1 MKKIITRTHVVVT
14 LAIAL
19 ANFNLTAQ
27 DDGDG
32 ATSELNPLILIESQT
47 DSPSLSTGLK
57 SSLPANK
64 APQSLSIISSEQI
77 KTQGLKSIGD
87 IIDYTPGV
95 TNSQGEG
102 HRDAA
107 VIRGMRTTQDFY
119 RDGIRDDVQYYR
131 PLYNVEQVE
140 VLRGPNALVSS
151 FGGGHGLI
159 NRVSKRGVIGESFNT
174 ASASVDTF
182 GETVFSLD
190 SNYELDENKALRIN
204 MFGENLENHRDFYY
218 GDSFGVNPTLK
229 MDLGGSTLDLSYEYL
244 NQERF
249 IDRGIPTGTDGY
261 PIKSFKDTFFG
272 DPTENYST
280 HEAHIFR
287 LIYEHE
293 LTDNFNGRFT
303 ATHNNHDKLY
313 KNLYINSYTE
323 GSNQVE
329 LDGYLDTTQ
338 RKTSIFSF
346 ELDGEIETGGI
357 VHNLI
362 AGIEYLSMD
371 NDNDR
376 YYAYFSDAAFDDR
389 HYKKGTSKAKT
400 WRFSQETFFI
410 NAQPKHHAGEN
421 NDSQSSYQYYGQANS
436 LNDDTHAEN
445 SIFSIYLQDEMELTD
460 SFDLVFGIRF
470 DKMKTGVVSRDVND
484 THGASTGT
492 FTNLSDN
499 DDTISPRVGLIFS
512 ATEQLSAYVSYS
524 ETFSPLA
531 GDQYASLKDSYSYVD
546 PKSFENTEFGIK
558 YDLPSGLSFSASYFE
573 VNSNTPSYNTGTSTY
588 SKSEQEITGI
598 ELQLVGPI
606 TDKWYISAGYTDT
619 DAKKTDGTPLREV
632 PESMFSI
639 WHNYSVTDKLAINLG
654 VINQGESHIKEQ
666 ASPKLPSFTRV
677 DAGANYALTENTT
690 LGLNIENLTDE
701 LYFPHSHDTHQASV
715 GAPIN
720 AMLSITSSF

>member
-1 MKKIITRTHVVVT
+1 MKKITRKHGVAL

-19 ANFNLTAQ
+19 ANFNLSAQ
-27 DDGDG
+27 DGG
-32 ATSELNPLILIESQT
+32 ATSELNPLNVVGSKGEAPT
-47 DSPSLSTGLK
+47 LSSGLK

-64 APQSLSIISSEQI
+64 VPQSLSIVSNEQI
-77 KTQGLKSIGD
+77 KAQGLKSIGD

-140 VLRGPNALVSS
+140 VLRGPNALISS
-151 FGGGHGLI
+151 FGGGYGLI
-159 NRVSKRGVIGESFNT
+159 NRVSKKGVIGESFNV

-190 SNYELDENKALRIN
+190 SNYELDENKALRVN

-218 GDSFGVNPTLK
+218 GDSFGVNPTLR

-249 IDRGIPTGTDGY
+249 IDRGIPTSDTTGY

-272 DPTENYST
+272 DPAENYST

-293 LTDNFNGRFT
+293 LADAFNGRFT

-313 KNLYINSYTE
+313 KNMYANDYDE
-323 GSNQVE
+323 GNPLVVE

-338 RKTSIFSF
+338 RKTSIFSY
-346 ELDGEIETGGI
+346 EIDGKIETGGI

-362 AGIEYLSMD
+362 AGIEYLTMD

-376 YYAYFSDAAFDDR
+376 YYAWFSDAKADNDF
-389 HYKKGTSKAKT
+389 YTSSKGDKE
-400 WRFSQETFFI
+400 WRFSQEKFFI
-410 NAQPKHHAGEN
+410 NAQPMHHVGT
-421 NDSQSSYQYYGQANS
+421 NDEGITSYNYYGEANS
-436 LNDDTHAEN
+436 SNDDTHAKN
-445 SIFSIYLQDEMELTD
+445 TVFSIYLQDEIELSD
-460 SFDLVFGIRF
+460 QFDLVLGVRF
-470 DKMKTGVVSRDVND
+470 DDMDTDVESI
-484 THGASTGT
+484 GRPAMGSPV
-492 FTNLSDN
+492 TNLSDS
-499 DDTISPRVGLIFS
+499 DDTISPRAGLIFS

-546 PKSFENTEFGIK
+546 PKSFENTEFGIR
-558 YDLPSGLSFSASYFE
+558 YDLPSGLSFGACYFE
-573 VNSNTPSYNTGTSTY
+573 VNSNTPSYNTSTSTY
-588 SKSEQEITGI
+588 SKSEQEITGF
-598 ELQLVGPI
+598 ELQLVGAI
-606 TDKWYISAGYTDT
+606 TNKWFISAGYTDT

-632 PESMFSI
+632 PESVFSI
-639 WHNYSVTDKLAINLG
+639 WNNYLVTDKLAINLG
-654 VINQGESHIKEQ
+654 ILNQGESHIKD
-666 ASPKLPSFTRV
+666 ATSPKLPSFTRV
-677 DAGANYALTENTT
+677 DAGANYALTDNTT

-701 LYFPHSHDTHQASV
+701 LYFPHSHSTHQASV